1 MKKIKTIFLIAIGL
15 FIFQL
20 GSTAQDLVYKP
31 KNPAFGGDTFNYQW
45 LQSSADAQNEY
56 QEDLGFGLDDGS
68 DIDQFEENLNRQ
80 LLNQISRELFQDQFG
95 EEGLKPGSF
104 VFGSLSL
111 DIVPTVDGL
120 SINILDTN
128 TGETTNI
135 VVPFP

>member
-1 MKKIKTIFLIAIGL
+1 LVCL
-15 FIFQL
+15 F
-20 GSTAQDLVYKP
+20 S
-31 KNPAFGGDTFNYQW
+31 NWAFGGDTFNYQW